1 MNYSFFMY
9 KNINTMQIKVY
20 RLILKPKLIV
30 ECVGL
35 EDGLKHSR
43 KGMIEME
50 NKQFKAESKR
60 LLDLMI
66 NSIYTNKEIF
76 LRELISNASDAID
89 KLYFKSLTDQ
99 TIKANREDLC
109 IRITPNKE
117 QRTLVIEDNG
127 CGMNKQELEEN
138 LGTIAK
144 SGSLAFKE
152 AAKQREEKLN
162 GEKNISAND
171 EVNIIG
177 QFGVGFYSAFM
188 VASKVRVE
196 SKAINEEKAYAWESS
211 GADGYTIEEC
221 DKKDVGTKI
230 ILTLKEDTE
239 DDKYSDFLAEYK
251 IEELVKKYSDYIR
264 YPIKMQVE
272 HEVEVKQDE
281 SNKESTTPKY
291 EKVKSDETLN
301 SMIPIWKK
309 SKTEVTEEN
318 YNNFYQEKF
327 ADYQKPLKVIRT
339 SVEGD
344 VSYTALL
351 YIPSHTPYDYYT
363 KDFKKGLQL
372 YSNGV
377 LIMDKCE
384 DLLPD
389 YFGFVKGLVD
399 SPDLSLNIS
408 REMLQHDR
416 QLKIIAKNLE
426 KKIKSELMDMMKK
439 DREGY
444 TKFFETF
451 GTTLKFGVYND
462 WGMNKDNL
470 KDLLMFYSSTEKKLV
485 TLDEYV
491 ARMKEGQEQI
501 YYACG
506 ETVDKIDLL
515 PQVEAVKDKGF
526 EVLYLTEGI
535 DEFVMQVLMQYK
547 EKKLVNVSTS
557 ELDLDSKEEKEALQK
572 ENEENKD
579 MFTFMKDAIGSIE
592 EVRFTHKLKNHP
604 VCLTSTGTVSV
615 EMEKVMN
622 QMPTNQKLK
631 AQTVLEINDSHPIAE
646 KIKTLYREDKDELK
660 KYSEVLY
667 AQARLIEGLP
677 VENQSEI
684 SNLICEIIAK

>member
-1 MNYSFFMY
+1 
-9 KNINTMQIKVY
+9 
-20 RLILKPKLIV
+20 
-30 ECVGL
+30 
-35 EDGLKHSR
+35 
-43 KGMIEME
+43 ME

-89 KLYFKSLTDQ
+89 KLYYRSLTD
-99 TIKANREDLC
+99 KNVKVNKDDLY
-109 IRITPNKE
+109 IRVTPNKE
-117 QRTLVIEDNG
+117 ARTLTIEDNG
-127 CGMNKQELEEN
+127 CGMSKDELEEN

-152 AAKQREEKLN
+152 AAKAKENAEK
-162 GEKNISAND
+162 D
-171 EVNIIG
+171 DDVNIIG

-196 SKAINEEKAYAWESS
+196 SECYGAEKAYAWESE
-211 GADGYTIEEC
+211 GAEGYTIDEC
-221 DKKDVGTKI
+221 DKSNFGTKI
-230 ILTLKEDTE
+230 ILTLKADT
-239 DDKYSDFLAEYK
+239 DDEKYSDFLAEYK
-251 IEELVKKYSDYIR
+251 IEELIRKYSDYIR
-264 YPIKMQVE
+264 YPIKMEVEHE
-272 HEVEVKQDE
+272 HEVEQPEGEK
-281 SNKESTTPKY
+281 KEPKF
-291 EKVKSDETLN
+291 EKVRHDEILN

-309 SKTEVTEEN
+309 NKSEVSDED

-327 ADYQKPLKVIRT
+327 GDYQKPLKVIRT

-363 KDFKKGLQL
+363 KDFKRGLQL

-389 YFGFVKGLVD
+389 CYGFVRGLVD

-416 QLKIIAKNLE
+416 QLKIIAKNLD
-426 KKIKSELMDMMKK
+426 KKIKSELLDMLHKN
-439 DREGY
+439 REDY
-444 TKFFETF
+444 EKFFTTF

-462 WGMNKDNL
+462 FGLNKDNL
-470 KDLLMFYSSTEKKLV
+470 KDLLMFHSSTENKLV

-491 ARMKEGQEQI
+491 DRMKEGQDKI

-506 ETVDKIDLL
+506 ETVDKIELL
-515 PQVEAVKDKGF
+515 PQVEAVKEKGY
-526 EVLYLTEGI
+526 EILYLTENI
-535 DEFVMQVLMQYK
+535 DEFVVQVLMEHK
-547 EKKLVNVSTS
+547 EKKFINVCANDV
-557 ELDLDSKEEKEALQK
+557 DLDTDEEKEALKK

-579 MFTFMKDAIGSIE
+579 MFTLMKETIGE
-592 EVRFTHKLKNHP
+592 GVQEVRFTHRLKNHP
-604 VCLTSTGTVSV
+604 VCLTSEGALSV
-615 EMEKVMN
+615 EMEKVIN
-622 QMPTNQKLK
+622 SMPNDQKVK
-631 AQTVLEINDSHPIAE
+631 AQTALEINDSHPIAQ
-646 KIKTLYREDKDELK
+646 KIKELYVNDKEALR
-660 KYSEVLY
+660 KYTQVLY

-677 VENQSEI
+677 VENPTQI
-684 SNLICEIIAK
+684 SNFICEIIAK